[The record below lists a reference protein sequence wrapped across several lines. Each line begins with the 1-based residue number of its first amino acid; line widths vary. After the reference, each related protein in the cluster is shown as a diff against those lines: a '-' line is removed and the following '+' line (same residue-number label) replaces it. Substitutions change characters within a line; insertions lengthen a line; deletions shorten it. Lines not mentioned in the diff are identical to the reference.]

1 MTEFPRKR
9 DSGYRQLSLIREG
22 MRCLFRLD
30 SFSHKACAE
39 SDSIGCK
46 RGMRGFSLI
55 EIVIVLS
62 LSAILIISVLPF
74 LKVSLRSYLT
84 VSQGKNIV
92 QATRIGFNRFM
103 GELKRIPENYNISRG
118 LSNYIEFRYLDEN
131 GNMLPADVTY
141 QLSGDQL
148 LRDGVPIVDGVQNF
162 QMQYFKWDGTEYV
175 PDYDVGY
182 IWRMRVKMSVGNSE
196 GQFNL
201 SGDIFPK
208 AFAFPGG
215 T

>member
-1 MTEFPRKR
+1 M
-9 DSGYRQLSLIREG
+9 LS
-22 MRCLFRLD
+22 
-30 SFSHKACAE
+30 
-39 SDSIGCK
+39 
-46 RGMRGFSLI
+46 
-55 EIVIVLS
+55 
-62 LSAILIISVLPF
+62 
-74 LKVSLRSYLT
+74 
-84 VSQGKNIV
+84 
-92 QATRIGFNRFM
+92 
-103 GELKRIPENYNISRG
+103 
-118 LSNYIEFRYLDEN
+118 
-131 GNMLPADVTY
+131 ADVTY

-148 LRDGVPIVDGVQNF
+148 LRDGVPIVDGVQSF

-201 SGDIFPK
+201 AGDIFPK

>member
-1 MTEFPRKR
+1 MTGFPQKR
-9 DSGYRQLSLIREG
+9 DRGYRKKSVIPKRAG
-22 MRCLFRLD
+22 GIFRLP
-30 SFSHKACAE
+30 SPGRKACEAPG
-39 SDSIGCK
+39 STGCNG
-46 RGMRGFSLI
+46 GMQGFTLI
-55 EIVIVLS
+55 EIVIVLC

-74 LKVSLRSYLT
+74 LKVSLRSYMT

-92 QATRIGFNRFM
+92 QASRIGFNRFM
-103 GELKRIPENYNISRG
+103 GELKRIPENYNITRG
-118 LSNYIEFRYLDEN
+118 LANYIEFRYLDQN
-131 GNMLPADVTY
+131 GNMLSADVTY

-148 LRDGVPIVDGVQNF
+148 LRDGVPIVDGVQSF

-201 SGDIFPK
+201 AGDIFPK